1 MQNTENK
8 VFEVFSSPGS
18 FIPLFFPWKMMY
30 GQDIYFFRANSESSI
45 RIFCRFLLFLSVNYL

>member
-30 GQDIYFFRANSESSI
+30 GQDIYFFVSI
-45 RIFCRFLLFLSVNYL
+45 LNQAFAYFADSCYFCR